1 MSDSNQ
7 FGTTGTAVVDPP
19 ADEEIGGSV
28 RSKRGLLVAV
38 AVGAVVLAAAAYFL
52 LFSGGSGSDDASTGG
67 VVPHASTSAGG
78 ASAAPSATAQ
88 PVNSASTKHVSSS
101 GWRDPFAPL
110 VVPSAQSSGAGSGT
124 GTSTGGGS
132 STSSATVPSGLTE
145 VVTLSKVATSPAS
158 VDVTVNGKKYTAQ
171 TVGQVFGTYFSLAVV
186 TGSSSATLNF
196 GDSSFAL
203 SVGKSVT
210 LHT

>member
-1 MSDSNQ
+1 MSDSSQ
-7 FGTTGTAVVDPP
+7 FGTTGTAVADPP
-19 ADEEIGGSV
+19 AEEEIGGSV
-28 RSKRGLLVAV
+28 RPKKALLIAV

-52 LFSGGSGSDDASTGG
+52 LFSGGSSTDDASTGL
-67 VVPHASTSAGG
+67 VPHASTSAGG

-88 PVNSASTKHVSSS
+88 PVSSTSTKHVSSS

-110 VVPSAQSSGAGSGT
+110 VVPSAQASGGGSGT
-124 GTSTGGGS
+124 GTSTSTGS

-158 VDVTVNGKKYTAQ
+158 VDVTVNGKKYSGQ

-196 GDSSFAL
+196 GDSSFTVA
-203 SVGKSVT
+203 VGKSVT